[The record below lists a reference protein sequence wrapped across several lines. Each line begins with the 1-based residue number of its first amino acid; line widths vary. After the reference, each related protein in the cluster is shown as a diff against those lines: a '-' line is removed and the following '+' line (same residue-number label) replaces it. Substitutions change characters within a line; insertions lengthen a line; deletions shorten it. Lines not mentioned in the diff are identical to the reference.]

1 MTWRDW
7 YTHDVVNANAG
18 ANTTLSAPLGHI
30 NVHIRGGSILL
41 LHAKPAYTTEETRQ
55 GPYSLLVSQATDGAA
70 FGSAYIDDGVSSP
83 PGANRIFTF
92 TATRG
97 EVRIVS
103 KGGFDVTQK
112 LDEIVVLGT
121 GRPGG
126 QVTLQDQKIIG
137 WKFIPAQNKLV
148 VPGLQAD
155 LNEPVVLTW

>member
-1 MTWRDW
+1 
-7 YTHDVVNANAG
+7 
-18 ANTTLSAPLGHI
+18 
-30 NVHIRGGSILL
+30 
-41 LHAKPAYTTEETRQ
+41 
-55 GPYSLLVSQATDGAA
+55 
-70 FGSAYIDDGVSSP
+70 
-83 PGANRIFTF
+83 
-92 TATRG
+92 
-97 EVRIVS
+97 VS